1 MGAGTTSVVVQPSTD
16 SVAVGNTT
24 TVDIVVTSA
33 TDGVGSLDIDIAS
46 TSGSVATVSNT
57 TVSGNP
63 DTVQTSQEANSVRVA
78 ATGMDTADT
87 GSAPVVSVT
96 LTGEAVG
103 TSDVDL
109 TVAAVGDESGNAYNV
124 TSVRAGTLTVESG
137 NDTTTTPTETP
148 TPTPTETPTE
158 SDSSSSDDSNDDDD
172 DGDDGDGDSDSSSSD
187 SGDTATPTD
196 TPTVTEPTPGDTPTT
211 TTAATEQPT
220 QTATEQSTSA
230 QTGGGPAITPDAT
243 NAPSQTRATDSV
255 EPSGGSPTNLLVG
268 GSILVAVLG
277 GIIIYRR
284 L

>member
-16 SVAVGNTT
+16 TVAVGNTT

-46 TSGSVATVSNT
+46 TNGSVATISNT
-57 TVSGNP
+57 TVGGNP
-63 DTVQTSQEANSVRVA
+63 DTVQSSQDANSVRVA
-78 ATGMDTADT
+78 ATGMDTADS
-87 GSAPVVSVT
+87 GSTPVVSVT

-148 TPTPTETPTE
+148 TPTPTPTETPTE
-158 SDSSSSDDSNDDDD
+158 ADSSNSGDSNDDDD
-172 DGDDGDGDSDSSSSD
+172 DGDDDDSDSSSSSD

-196 TPTVTEPTPGDTPTT
+196 TPTVTEPTPNDTPTT
-211 TTAATEQPT
+211 TPTATEQPT
-220 QTATEQSTSA
+220 ETATPTQTSS
-230 QTGGGPAITPDAT
+230 GGPAITPDVT
-243 NAPSQTRATDSV
+243 NTSSQTRATDSV

-277 GIIIYRR
+277 GITIYRR